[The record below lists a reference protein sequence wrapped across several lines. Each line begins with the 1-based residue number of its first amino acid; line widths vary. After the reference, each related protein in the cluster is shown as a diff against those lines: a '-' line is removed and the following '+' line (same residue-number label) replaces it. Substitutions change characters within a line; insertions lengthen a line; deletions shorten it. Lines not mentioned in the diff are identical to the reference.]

1 MRIDDREPLVSVLMT
16 VYNNGPYVA
25 EAIESALGQTH
36 GAVEVVVVDDG
47 SDDESWAEV
56 QRFPQVKAVRQERG
70 GIGAARNAAV
80 ALATGEFFT
89 FLDADDRFPPDK
101 LDKQL
106 AAFAEDPELQVV
118 YGYVREFV
126 SPDIS
131 PEDAARIRPAVD
143 YNESHLSGV
152 MLIRRSAFEQVGPWT
167 VGLKV
172 GTGVDWYARSQ
183 EKNLRTLLLPDV
195 LLERRLH
202 LSNNGLRQADNR
214 IQYASIL
221 KAALDRRRAAAAA
234 AGHDGGDDG
243 SASNG
248 HGE

>member
-1 MRIDDREPLVSVLMT
+1 VNTTIRTDGPLVSILMT
-16 VYNNGPYVA
+16 VYNHGPYVA
-25 EAIESALGQTH
+25 EAIQSALGQTYPN
-36 GAVEVVVVDDG
+36 VEVVVVDDG
-47 SDDESWAEV
+47 SDDDSLEV
-56 QRFPQVKAVRQERG
+56 VGRYPQVKSRSQPRG

-80 ALATGEFFT
+80 AMASGDFFT

-101 LDKQL
+101 LRIQL
-106 AAFAEDPELQVV
+106 KAFEADPTLDVV

-126 SPDIS
+126 SPDLT
-131 PEDAARIRPAVD
+131 PEEAARIRPAVE

-152 MLIRRSAFEQVGPWT
+152 MLVRRAAFERVGQWT

-183 EKNLRTLLLPDV
+183 EAHLKTTVLPDV

-221 KAALDRRRAAAAA
+221 KSALDRRRAAAATA
-234 AGHDGGDDG
+234 SSGVQQA
-243 SASNG
+243 SASND
-248 HGE
+248 

>member
-1 MRIDDREPLVSVLMT
+1 MSAAAVSQPLVTVLMT

-25 EAIESALGQTH
+25 EAIESAQNQTYRN
-36 GAVEVVVVDDG
+36 VEIVCVDDG
-47 SDDESWAEV
+47 SNDDSWEV
-56 QRFPQVKAVRQERG
+56 LQRFPSVKKVRQDRG
-70 GIGAARNAAV
+70 GIGAARNVAV
-80 ALATGEFFT
+80 GMATGDYYT
-89 FLDADDRFPPDK
+89 FLDADDRFPEDK
-101 LDKQL
+101 LAIQL
-106 AAFAEDPELQVV
+106 AAFDQDPSLEVV
-118 YGYVREFV
+118 YGHVREFV

-152 MLIRRSAFEQVGPWT
+152 MLIKQEAFHRVGPWT

-183 EKNLRTLLLPDV
+183 EHHLTTLVLPDV

-202 LSNNGLRQADNR
+202 LSNNGLQQADNR

-221 KAALDRRRAAAAA
+221 KAALDRRRAAAAGQMSP
-234 AGHDGGDDG
+234 AGD
-243 SASNG
+243 A
-248 HGE
+248 

>member
-1 MRIDDREPLVSVLMT
+1 MNTTIRTDVPLVSVLMS

-36 GAVEVVVVDDG
+36 PNVEVVVVDDG
-47 SDDESWAEV
+47 SDDESLAV
-56 QRFPQVKAVRQERG
+56 VRRYPQVKSASQPRG

-80 ALATGEFFT
+80 AMATGDFFT

-101 LDKQL
+101 LQIQL
-106 AAFAEDPELQVV
+106 KAFEEDPTLEVV
-118 YGYVREFV
+118 YGYVREFM
-126 SPDIS
+126 SPDLTA
-131 PEDAARIRPAVD
+131 EEAARIRPAVE

-152 MLIRRSAFEQVGPWT
+152 MLVRRAAFERVGPWT

-183 EKNLRTLLLPDV
+183 EAHLKTVILPDV

-221 KAALDRRRAAAAA
+221 KAALDRRRAAA
-234 AGHDGGDDG
+234 G
-243 SASNG
+243 SAGLGVPQTSTRDD
-248 HGE
+248 

>member
-1 MRIDDREPLVSVLMT
+1 VNTTIRTDGPLVSVLMT

-25 EAIESALGQTH
+25 EAIESALGQTYPN
-36 GAVEVVVVDDG
+36 VEVVVVDDG
-47 SDDESWAEV
+47 SDDESLEV
-56 QRFPQVKAVRQERG
+56 VRRYPRVKSASQPRG
-70 GIGAARNAAV
+70 GIGVARNAAV
-80 ALATGEFFT
+80 AMATGDFFT

-101 LDKQL
+101 LQIQL
-106 AAFAEDPELQVV
+106 KAFEEDPTLEVV
-118 YGYVREFV
+118 YGYVREFM
-126 SPDIS
+126 SPDLT
-131 PEDAARIRPAVD
+131 PEEAARIRPAVE

-152 MLIRRSAFEQVGPWT
+152 MLVRRAAFERVGPWT

-183 EKNLRTLLLPDV
+183 EAHLKTVILQDV

-221 KAALDRRRAAAAA
+221 KAALDRRRAAA
-234 AGHDGGDDG
+234 GTSGLGVPQTSTRDD
-243 SASNG
+243 
-248 HGE
+248 

>member
-1 MRIDDREPLVSVLMT
+1 VNAPNRTDDGPLVSVLTT
-16 VYNNGPYVA
+16 VYNHGPYVA
-25 EAIESALGQTH
+25 EAIASALRQTH
-36 GAVEVVVVDDG
+36 STVEVVVVDDG
-47 SDDESWAEV
+47 SDDDSLEIV
-56 QRFPQVKAVRQERG
+56 RRYPQVKSLSQPRG

-80 ALATGEFFT
+80 AMATGDFFT

-101 LDKQL
+101 LRIQL
-106 AAFAEDPELQVV
+106 KAFEADPTLEVI

-126 SPDIS
+126 SPDLT
-131 PEDAARIRPAVD
+131 PDEAARIRPAVE

-152 MLIRRSAFEQVGPWT
+152 MLVRREAFERVGPWT

-183 EKNLRTLLLPDV
+183 EAHLKTVVLPDV

-221 KAALDRRRAAAAA
+221 KAALDRRRAAAATTGPGVPPA
-234 AGHDGGDDG
+234 PVGD
-243 SASNG
+243 
-248 HGE
+248 E